1 MLAPQSQCVA
11 TLTLQ
16 SVFYWQEGKI
26 TDPVYSIPVTVSGQE
41 FKNLHLLL
49 YDLIILM
56 DFEHYFEGQRSF
68 QYSIPPFYSTIP
80 FH

>member
-11 TLTLQ
+11 ILTLQ

-26 TDPVYSIPVTVSGQE
+26 TDPVCSIPVTVSGQE
-41 FKNLHLLL
+41 FKNSHLLL

-56 DFEHYFEGQRSF
+56 EFEHYFGGQRLF
-68 QYSIPPFYSTIP
+68 HHSIPLILDS
-80 FH
+80 HL

>member
-1 MLAPQSQCVA
+1 MLAPQSQRVA

-16 SVFYWQEGKI
+16 SVFYWQKDKI

-56 DFEHYFEGQRSF
+56 GFEHYFEGQRSF